1 MENSSFRTYDPV
13 ADLIATGG
21 SGGGGLPS
29 TGGTLTGNLILQA
42 PAKVEQSTTPTLPID
57 LTNKQY
63 VDNQIATQ
71 IAANLTPDATS
82 TVKGRLKLAGD
93 LSGTAD
99 LPTVA
104 PLTINNSKLANMT
117 SPNQLKGSNGSSSS
131 VIDIALGSG
140 LTTVGSTLNVD
151 SSTIP
156 VVPVSNG
163 GTGSTSLSGY
173 LKGNGISPVT
183 GVTPIPVADVQGAVL
198 SVNGILPVSGNV
210 SVAVG
215 NVTTGVLSAQP
226 AQPQPNGDIYI
237 VSGDPTPANNGRT
250 FISTGSL
257 WDEITTNQAA
267 TDARYV
273 LKAGDTMTGNLNM
286 PTGTKITLTDS
297 PTASADS
304 TNKQYVDTQIALAT
318 PNASPVIVG
327 KVQLA
332 GDFDPTSTATNPVI
346 KSATSVIQGKLQLAG
361 DLAGTAT
368 APLVANLAITN
379 AKIAPGT
386 NSTLK
391 GTASGAVNDIT
402 LGIGLNM
409 VGTTLSVDTTTTPKA
424 GNAQFGVVEFDSSGD
439 LTQTGA
445 NSGIAL
451 VKPLAITNAK
461 ISPGTASTLKGTN
474 SLSNVDD
481 IIVGA
486 GLSLSSGAGPILSV
500 DTTSVPKAGNTRFGV
515 VEFDATTGDLLETSN
530 NSGIA
535 LVKPLAITNLKIN
548 PGTNS
553 TLKGTASGTVND
565 IALGSGLSMTGT
577 TLNVDT
583 TTIPKAGDAQFGV
596 VEFDSS
602 GDLTQTSLNSG
613 IALVKPLAITN
624 AKINPGANSTLKGT
638 ASGAVSDITLGANLS
653 MTGTTLN
660 VSVPTTQNA
669 GNAQFGVV
677 EFDSSGDLTQTS
689 LNSGIALVKPLAIT
703 NAKINPGANS
713 TLKGTASGA
722 VSDITLGAN
731 LSMTGTTLNV
741 SVPVIQNA
749 GNAQFGVVEFDSSG
763 DLTQTSLNSG
773 IALVKPLAITNAK
786 INPGANSTLKGTASG
801 AVSDITLGA
810 NLSMTGT
817 TLNVS
822 VPVIQNAGNAQF
834 GVVEFDSSGDLTQ
847 TSANSG
853 IALVKP
859 LAITN
864 AKINPGANSTLKGTA
879 SGAVSDITLGTGLS
893 MAGTVL
899 SVDTTTVPKAGNAQ
913 FGVVEFDSSGDLT
926 QTSAN
931 SGIAV
936 IGASKVTNTKLAPG
950 ANSTLKGTTAL
961 GVVTDITLGA
971 GLSMTGP
978 TLSVLAP
985 SEILQLVALDTPVA
999 LDNIRI
1005 SARLTG
1011 GVGFQVATVSGT
1023 ITANI
1028 SAITAYATDSLFGS
1042 SRATQTITTT
1052 LTHPFGWVGQVNGNW
1067 LTGTIFDRT
1076 NNLVY
1081 EFRVMSNTGPVLSV
1095 VYIKRLN

>member
-13 ADLIATGG
+13 ANLIATGG

-42 PAKVEQSTTPTLPID
+42 PAKVEQSTAPTLPID

-104 PLTINNSKLANMT
+104 PLTIDNSKLANMA

-131 VIDIALGSG
+131 VIDITLGSG

-163 GTGSTSLSGY
+163 GTGSISLSGY
-173 LKGNGISPVT
+173 LKGNGVSPVT
-183 GVTPIPVADVQGAVL
+183 GVTPIPVADVQGAVS

-210 SVAVG
+210 SIAVG
-215 NVTTGVLSAQP
+215 NVTTGVLSALP
-226 AQPQPNGDIYI
+226 TQPQPNGDIYI
-237 VSGDPTPANNGRT
+237 VSGDPTPADDGRT
-250 FISTGSL
+250 FISTGSS
-257 WDEITTNQAA
+257 WNEITTNQAA

-286 PTGTKITLTDS
+286 PTGTKITLTDE
-297 PTASADS
+297 PTANVDS

-318 PNASPVIVG
+318 PNASSVIVG

-346 KSATSVIQGKLQLAG
+346 KSATSVVQGKLQLAG

-409 VGTTLSVDTTTTPKA
+409 TDTTLNVDTTTIPKA
-424 GNAQFGVVEFDSSGD
+424 GDAQFGVVEFDSSGD
-439 LTQTGA
+439 LTQTSA
-445 NSGIAL
+445 NSGIAS

-486 GLSLSSGAGPILSV
+486 GISLSSGAGPTLSV
-500 DTTSVPKAGNTRFGV
+500 DTTTIPKAGNAQFGV

-548 PGTNS
+548 PGANSTLKGTASGAVNDITLGTGLSMAGTTLNVDMTTIPKAGNAQFGVVEFDSNGDLTQTSANSGIALVKPLAITNTKINPGANS

-565 IALGSGLSMTGT
+565 ITLGTGLSMAGT

-583 TTIPKAGDAQFGV
+583 TTIPKAGNAQFGV
-596 VEFDSS
+596 VEFDVA
-602 GDLTQTSLNSG
+602 GDLTQTSANSG

-624 AKINPGANSTLKGT
+624 AKISPGANSTLKGT
-638 ASGAVSDITLGANLS
+638 ASGAVSDITLGTNL
-653 MTGTTLN
+653 T
-660 VSVPTTQNA
+660 
-669 GNAQFGVV
+669 
-677 EFDSSGDLTQTS
+677 
-689 LNSGIALVKPLAIT
+689 
-703 NAKINPGANS
+703 
-713 TLKGTASGA
+713 
-722 VSDITLGAN
+722 
-731 LSMTGTTLNV
+731 
-741 SVPVIQNA
+741 
-749 GNAQFGVVEFDSSG
+749 
-763 DLTQTSLNSG
+763 
-773 IALVKPLAITNAK
+773 
-786 INPGANSTLKGTASG
+786 
-801 AVSDITLGA
+801 
-810 NLSMTGT
+810 MTGT

-879 SGAVSDITLGTGLS
+879 SGTVNDITLGTGLS
-893 MAGTVL
+893 MAGTTL
-899 SVDTTTVPKAGNAQ
+899 NVDTTTIPKAGNAQ
-913 FGVVEFDSSGDLT
+913 FGVVEFDVAGDLT

-936 IGASKVTNTKLAPG
+936 IGANKVTNAKINPG
-950 ANSTLKGTTAL
+950 TNSTLKGTVSGA
-961 GVVTDITLGA
+961 VTDISLGT

-978 TLSVLAP
+978 TLNVLSP
-985 SEILQLVALDTPVA
+985 SEIIQLVALDTPVT
-999 LDNIRI
+999 LDNIKLT
-1005 SARLTG
+1005 ARLTG
-1011 GVGFQVATVSGT
+1011 GQGFQVATVSGT

-1028 SAITAYATDSLFGS
+1028 SAITAFAADSVFGS
-1042 SRATQTITTT
+1042 SRAGVTVTTT
-1052 LTHPFGWVGQVNGNW
+1052 LTHPFGWVGQINGNW
-1067 LTGTIFDRT
+1067 ATGTIFDRT

-1081 EFRVMSNTGPVLSV
+1081 EFRIMTNTGPTLSF

>member
-42 PAKVEQSTTPTLPID
+42 PAKVEQSTAPTLPID

-82 TVKGRLKLAGD
+82 TVKGMLKLAGD

-257 WDEITTNQAA
+257 WDEITADQAA

-286 PTGTKITLTDS
+286 PTGTKITLTDA

-346 KSATSVIQGKLQLAG
+346 KSATTVIQGKLQLAG

-500 DTTSVPKAGNTRFGV
+500 DTTSVPKAGNTQFGV

-577 TLNVDT
+577 TLNV
-583 TTIPKAGDAQFGV
+583 
-596 VEFDSS
+596 
-602 GDLTQTSLNSG
+602 
-613 IALVKPLAITN
+613 
-624 AKINPGANSTLKGT
+624 
-638 ASGAVSDITLGANLS
+638 
-653 MTGTTLN
+653 
-660 VSVPTTQNA
+660 SVPTT
-669 GNAQFGVV
+669 
-677 EFDSSGDLTQTS
+677 
-689 LNSGIALVKPLAIT
+689 
-703 NAKINPGANS
+703 
-713 TLKGTASGA
+713 
-722 VSDITLGAN
+722 
-731 LSMTGTTLNV
+731 
-741 SVPVIQNA
+741 QNA

-864 AKINPGANSTLKGTA
+864 AKLTPGATATLKGTSQ
-879 SGAVSDITLGTGLS
+879 SGTMSDITLGTGLS

-913 FGVVEFDSSGDLT
+913 FGVVEFDSSGDLVE
-926 QTSAN
+926 TSAN

-985 SEILQLVALDTPVA
+985 SEILQLVALDTPVT

-1005 SARLTG
+1005 AARVTG
-1011 GVGFQVATVSGT
+1011 GQGFAVATVSGT

-1028 SAITAYATDSLFGS
+1028 SAITVYAADALFGS
-1042 SRATQTITTT
+1042 SRVTQTITTT
-1052 LTHPFGWVGQVNGNW
+1052 LTHPFNWVGNVNGNW

-1081 EFRVMSNTGPVLSV
+1081 EFRVMSNTSPVLSV

>member
-1 MENSSFRTYDPV
+1 MENSSFTIYNPV

-21 SGGGGLPS
+21 GGG
-29 TGGTLTGNLILQA
+29 A
-42 PAKVEQSTTPTLPID
+42 
-57 LTNKQY
+57 
-63 VDNQIATQ
+63 
-71 IAANLTPDATS
+71 PDATS
-82 TVKGRLKLAGD
+82 TVKGKLKLAGD

-117 SPNQLKGSNGSSSS
+117 SPNQLKGSNDSSSS

-156 VVPVSNG
+156 VVPVSKG

-198 SVNGILPVSGNV
+198 SVNGVLPVSGNV

-215 NVTTGVLSAQP
+215 IVTTGVLSARP
-226 AQPQPNGDIYI
+226 TQPQPNGDIYI

-250 FISTGSL
+250 FISTGSS
-257 WDEITTNQAA
+257 WAEITTDQAA

-286 PTGTKITLTDS
+286 PTGTKITLTDA
-297 PTASADS
+297 PTVSADS
-304 TNKQYVDTQIALAT
+304 TNKDYVDTQIASAT
-318 PNASPVIVG
+318 PNASPAIVG

-346 KSATSVIQGKLQLAG
+346 KSATTLIQGKLQLAG

-379 AKIAPGT
+379 AKIAPGI

-391 GTASGAVNDIT
+391 GTDSGAVTDIT
-402 LGIGLNM
+402 LGTGLSM
-409 VGTTLSVDTTTTPKA
+409 TGTTLNIDTTTIPKA
-424 GNAQFGVVEFDSSGD
+424 GIAQFGVVEFDSSGD
-439 LTQTGA
+439 LIQTSA
-445 NSGIAL
+445 NSGIAW
-451 VKPLAITNAK
+451 VRQLAITN
-461 ISPGTASTLKGTN
+461 
-474 SLSNVDD
+474 V
-481 IIVGA
+481 
-486 GLSLSSGAGPILSV
+486 
-500 DTTSVPKAGNTRFGV
+500 
-515 VEFDATTGDLLETSN
+515 
-530 NSGIA
+530 
-535 LVKPLAITNLKIN
+535 KIN
-548 PGTNS
+548 PGANS
-553 TLKGTASGTVND
+553 TLKGTAAGAVND
-565 IALGSGLSMTGT
+565 ITLGTGLSMTGT
-577 TLNVDT
+577 TLNMDT
-583 TTIPKAGDAQFGV
+583 TTIPKAGTAQFGV

-624 AKINPGANSTLKGT
+624 AKISPGPPSTLKGTNSLATVDDIILGSGLALNTGAGPTLRVATSTVARAGSTQFGVVVFDSSGDLAQTGANSGIALVKSLAITNDKLAPGANSTLKGT
-638 ASGAVSDITLGANLS
+638 NSGGAVSDITLGANLS

-677 EFDSSGDLTQTS
+677 EFDSIGDLTQTS

-703 NAKINPGANS
+703 NAKLTPGANS
-713 TLKGTASGA
+713 TLKGTASGGA

-741 SVPVIQNA
+741 SA
-749 GNAQFGVVEFDSSG
+749 
-763 DLTQTSLNSG
+763 
-773 IALVKPLAITNAK
+773 
-786 INPGANSTLKGTASG
+786 
-801 AVSDITLGA
+801 
-810 NLSMTGT
+810 
-817 TLNVS
+817 
-822 VPVIQNAGNAQF
+822 PVIQNAGNAQF

-864 AKINPGANSTLKGTA
+864 AKLTPGANSTLKGTSQ
-879 SGAVSDITLGTGLS
+879 SGTMSDITLGTGLS

-899 SVDTTTVPKAGNAQ
+899 SVLD
-913 FGVVEFDSSGDLT
+913 
-926 QTSAN
+926 
-931 SGIAV
+931 
-936 IGASKVTNTKLAPG
+936 
-950 ANSTLKGTTAL
+950 
-961 GVVTDITLGA
+961 
-971 GLSMTGP
+971 
-978 TLSVLAP
+978 P
-985 SEILQLVALDTPVA
+985 SEILQFVALDAPVT
-999 LDNIRI
+999 LDNIKI
-1005 SARLTG
+1005 AARLG
-1011 GVGFQVATVSGT
+1011 PGFLVATVSGT

-1028 SAITAYATDSLFGS
+1028 SALTAYAADGVFAS
-1042 SRATQTITTT
+1042 SRVTKTITTT
-1052 LTHPFGWVGQVNGNW
+1052 LTHPFGWVANSDGNW
-1067 LTGTIFDRT
+1067 VTGTIFDRT
-1076 NNLVY
+1076 NSLVY
-1081 EFRVMSNTGPVLSV
+1081 EFRVMSNAGPVLSF